1 MKSNKLRI
9 AVPLAVG
16 VAAAAGFVLNTGFGN
31 LSAIGWKDISIL
43 CPLGAL
49 TTMLASKTLI
59 PQALISL
66 GIAVALILVL
76 GRLFCGWICPVPV
89 VNKLPRLF
97 RKKESVE
104 TADGE
109 QGSVLASAAASGGSQ
124 RIAKNS
130 KKVKKAC
137 ASCAGG
143 CADCREHAKT
153 KFDSRH
159 VILAGGLLSATIF
172 GFPVFCLVCP
182 IGLSFAT
189 LFLVI
194 ALFAGGDITW
204 SVLVVPALL
213 LVEVVLFKRWCGR
226 ICPLS
231 AFMSLVGKVNSRT
244 LRPTVELER
253 CIERPGSTA
262 TCGRCATVCEVGIDP
277 RHPERGVGF
286 NECLKCRAC
295 VEACPAKAITMPLL
309 PKRAGSVEVV
319 PEEVDETPAVIG

>member
-16 VAAAAGFVLNTGFGN
+16 AVAAAGFMLNTGFGN

-49 TTMLASKTLI
+49 TTMLASKTLV

-66 GIAVALILVL
+66 GIAVVLILAL

-97 RKKESVE
+97 KKKES
-104 TADGE
+104 AIASDGALQTTE
-109 QGSVLASAAASGGSQ
+109 SPKKAA
-124 RIAKNS
+124 
-130 KKVKKAC
+130 KAC

-159 VILAGGLLSATIF
+159 VILAGSLLSATIF

-204 SVLVVPALL
+204 SVLVVPVLL
-213 LVEVVLFKRWCGR
+213 LVEVVLFKKWCGR

-231 AFMSLVGKVNSRT
+231 AFMSLIGKVNSRT
-244 LRPTVELER
+244 LRPTVDLER
-253 CIERPGSTA
+253 CIERPGSPA

-295 VEACPAKAITMPLL
+295 VEVCPTKAITMPLV
-309 PKRAGSVEVV
+309 PKRAANVEIV
-319 PEEVDETPAVIG
+319 PEEADETAAMAG

>member
-1 MKSNKLRI
+1 MKSNKLRV

-16 VAAAAGFVLNTGFGN
+16 AVAAAGFMLNTGFGN

-49 TTMLASKTLI
+49 TTMLASKTLV

-66 GIAVALILVL
+66 GIAVVLILVL

-97 RKKESVE
+97 KKKESAPASDGALQ
-104 TADGE
+104 TAE
-109 QGSVLASAAASGGSQ
+109 SPKKAA
-124 RIAKNS
+124 
-130 KKVKKAC
+130 KAC
-137 ASCAGG
+137 ASCADG

-159 VILAGGLLSATIF
+159 VILAGSLLSATIF

-204 SVLVVPALL
+204 SVLVVPLLL
-213 LVEVVLFKRWCGR
+213 LVEVVLFKKWCGR

-231 AFMSLVGKVNSRT
+231 AFMSLIGKVNSRT
-244 LRPTVELER
+244 LRPTVDLER
-253 CIERPGSTA
+253 CIERPGSSA

-286 NECLKCRAC
+286 SECLKCRAC
-295 VEACPAKAITMPLL
+295 VEVCPTKAITMPLV
-309 PKRAGSVEVV
+309 PKRAANVEIV
-319 PEEVDETPAVIG
+319 PEEADETAAIAG